1 MLPKGSAGI
10 WFRLLVLGIWLILP
24 GGESLA
30 QRYQVQTYS
39 EQDGVSSSAVF
50 DSAQDSLGRIWFA
63 TRKGL
68 TVYNGI
74 EWREVDGD
82 DPACPHG
89 EGLVYI
95 DDHDHIWWA
104 AKRFPLHVAR
114 YVDGHWQDVPGMA
127 IAGKFWGVVD
137 LVAWTD
143 SRGVAQA
150 VVATGNGYLRR
161 WNGQSWVTMTPGVQD
176 LKFYSLELAGSLLL
190 AATNNGV
197 MSMDLRFPG
206 KIRPFNGGLPP
217 GPVYAVS
224 HDPATGIAWIIG
236 DQWLARMKNWQ
247 LDHIYPLSGL
257 SIKDVQ
263 HPVSACQDGYG
274 GVYFVYYAQ
283 ILYFHPQGGPERITP
298 VNGVV
303 AEGGYHVMRDRE
315 NNIWITGM
323 RGISQIISRRLACY
337 DHNHGLQGDEVS
349 AICRRASGTI
359 VLGHRT
365 GLTFLDSSTRT
376 LTFGN
381 DSGIMSRV
389 IDLAEDA
396 RGDLW
401 VAADRRGLGLL
412 QNDGSLRWFG
422 RDAGL
427 GDPVYA
433 ILPDVKC
440 PGGETALFVGTSH
453 GLYKCTENR
462 FEKVELR
469 GPRLGK
475 MGNICRLVPLADGGF
490 AMAGREHG
498 LFLWREG
505 RITNIPGDSLQG
517 TNNTY
522 TVYELSEG
530 NFWVGT
536 AEGLCRSGPEK
547 LELTT
552 SPDPEIRRPVYSILR
567 DDSGWFWFG
576 TDDGVIIWDGQ
587 RTTRITSSQGL
598 LGNETNRDALK
609 QTPDGRIWIGTESGV
624 SVYRREFDTTCTIKP
639 VLYLQDMRINGTPYP
654 VDRPLRI
661 QGPLG
666 SLALVFRSPVF
677 ANAKKL
683 EFRARIT
690 GGCYNDLPLEIRW
703 PGQLNLTNVHPG
715 HFQIQVQARLG
726 DHRESN
732 ILTTPLITIVPP
744 LRDRWYTKTLMI
756 LGMILLIWLGFAF
769 FSGRRY
775 ARRLEEE
782 VRRRTHD
789 LHTSE
794 ETAHRESER
803 LVGILESISDGV
815 IAVDPQKRV
824 ILHNRAAETILPN
837 SLPLAPGKPLA
848 EILPVEV
855 LADPRQARRY
865 EELLAGPADI
875 RIDTEQ
881 LPLRCRDGRTLWY
894 EFSVVPISGTGGGLV
909 FAFRDITD
917 RHRLEQQELRTQ
929 KLESLGLL
937 AGGIAHDF
945 NNLLT
950 IMLGNINL
958 LENSRTA
965 TEEERGYLTDL
976 RQAVKRAASL
986 TLPLLTFAKGG
997 EPVREPCDLVP
1008 LVRKA
1013 VKFNLSG
1020 SNVECRLDLPEDL
1033 WWAEVDQ
1040 GQISQAIGNLVINGS
1055 QAMPNGGLLKITA
1068 RNIPGDPGHGGEDR
1082 WVIIEIE
1089 DHGVGIPQQNLD
1101 VIFDPYFTTKENG
1114 SGLGL
1119 AITHSIADKHGGR
1132 LTVDSTPG
1140 RGSIF
1145 RLELP
1150 ACPPLEEAEKDR
1162 PTPPPGPASRSCR
1175 ILVMDDERD
1184 IRRLVGRMLHK
1195 LGHVSEEVAEGS
1207 EAVTA
1212 FKAARDQGRPFD
1224 LVILDLTIPG
1234 GMGGL
1239 ETAAVLKELDSDVP
1253 LVVASG
1259 YSDDPVVAN
1268 AGRYGFSGIL
1278 RKPFAKDDLQRVVED
1293 LTA

>member
-1 MLPKGSAGI
+1 MPSRYSIYMWLH
-10 WFRLLVLGIWLILP
+10 LLLIGFWLAIAC
-24 GGESLA
+24 GEASA
-30 QRYQVQTYS
+30 QRYQVQTYG

-74 EWREVDGD
+74 EWREVEGD

-89 EGLVYI
+89 EGLVSI
-95 DDHDHIWWA
+95 DDHGHIWWA
-104 AKRFPLHVAR
+104 SKRFPLHVAR
-114 YVDGHWQDVPGMA
+114 YQDGHWRDVPGMA
-127 IAGKFWGVVD
+127 IAGKFWGLVD

-143 SRGVAQA
+143 ARGTAQA
-150 VVATGNGYLRR
+150 VTASANGYLRR
-161 WNGQSWVTMTPGVQD
+161 WNGQSWVTMASGVQD
-176 LKFYSLELAGSLLL
+176 PEFYSLELAGSLLL
-190 AATNNGV
+190 IASNNGL
-197 MSMDLRFPG
+197 MSTDLRFPG
-206 KIRPFNGGLPP
+206 RIRPFNGGLPP
-217 GPVYAVS
+217 GPVYAVN
-224 HDPATGIAWIIG
+224 HDPDTGIAWVVG
-236 DQWLARMKNWQ
+236 DQWFARLKNWE
-247 LDHIYPLSGL
+247 LDHIYPLSGFP
-257 SIKDVQ
+257 ITDIQ
-263 HPVSACQDGYG
+263 TPVSACQDGYG
-274 GVYFVYYAQ
+274 GVYFVYYAH
-283 ILYFHPQGGPERITP
+283 ILYFHPQGGLERITP
-298 VNGVV
+298 ANGVA
-303 AEGGYHVMRDRE
+303 AEGGDHVMRDRE
-315 NNIWITGM
+315 NNIWITGR

-337 DHNHGLQGDEVS
+337 DHNQGLQGDEVS
-349 AICRRASGTI
+349 SICQRASGTM

-365 GLTFLDSSTRT
+365 GLTFLGSTTRT
-376 LTFGN
+376 LTFGD

-396 RGDLW
+396 RENLW
-401 VAADRRGLGLL
+401 IAADRRGLGLL
-412 QNDGSLRWFG
+412 QDDGSLRWFG
-422 RDAGL
+422 PDAGL
-427 GDPVYA
+427 RDPVYA
-433 ILPDVKC
+433 VLPDVAC
-440 PGGETALFVGTSH
+440 PGGGSALFVGTSR
-453 GLYKCTENR
+453 GLYKRTDNR
-462 FEKVELR
+462 FEKVAME
-469 GPRLGK
+469 GPHPVEQ
-475 MGNICRLVPLADGGF
+475 GNIRRLVLLADGGF
-490 AMAGREHG
+490 AMASREHG
-498 LFLWREG
+498 LFLWHEG
-505 RITNIPGDSLQG
+505 RITNLPGDNLQG

-522 TVYELSEG
+522 AVYELPG
-530 NFWVGT
+530 GDFWVGT
-536 AEGLCRSGPEK
+536 AEGLCRSGPGK

-552 SPDPEIRRPVYSILR
+552 APDPVIRRPVYSILR
-567 DDSGWFWFG
+567 DDSGCFWFG
-576 TDDGVIIWDGQ
+576 TDDGVTIWDGH
-587 RTTRITSSQGL
+587 RTTRITSAQGL

-609 QTPDGRIWIGTESGV
+609 QTLDGRIWIGTDSGV
-624 SVYRREFDTTCTIKP
+624 SIYRREFDTPCTTEL
-639 VLYLQDMRINGTPYP
+639 VLYLQDLRINGISYP

-677 ANAKKL
+677 ANAEEL
-683 EFRARIT
+683 EYRTRT
-690 GGCYNDLPLEIRW
+690 SGDCYGNLPLEIIW

-715 HFQIQVQARLG
+715 HFQIQVQACLG

-744 LRDRWYTKTLMI
+744 LQDRWYTRTLMV

-769 FSGRRY
+769 FSGRRN

-794 ETAHRESER
+794 EAARRESER

-824 ILHNRAAETILPN
+824 ILHNRAAEAILPD
-837 SLPLAPGKPLA
+837 SLSLAPGKHLA
-848 EILPVEV
+848 EILPVEI
-855 LADPRQARRY
+855 LADPRQAQRY
-865 EELLAGPADI
+865 RELLAGPADI

-881 LPLRCRDGRTLWY
+881 LPLRCRDGRTFWF

-950 IMLGNINL
+950 IMMGNINL
-958 LENSRTA
+958 LENSRPA

-976 RQAVKRAASL
+976 RQAVERAGSL

-997 EPVREPCDLVP
+997 EPVREPCNLVP

-1020 SNVECRLDLPEDL
+1020 SNVEYRLDLPEDL
-1033 WWAEVDQ
+1033 WWAEIDC

-1055 QAMPNGGLLKITA
+1055 QAMPHGGMLRITA
-1068 RNIPGDPGHGGEDR
+1068 RNVHGDPGHGGKDR
-1082 WVIIEIE
+1082 WVMIEIE
-1089 DHGVGIPQQNLD
+1089 DHGIGISEQNLG

-1119 AITHSIADKHGGR
+1119 AIAHSIADKHGGR

-1150 ACPPLEEAEKDR
+1150 ACPAVETPAEER
-1162 PTPPPGPASRSCR
+1162 PAPSPGPSSRGCR
-1175 ILVMDDERD
+1175 ILVMDDEQD
-1184 IRRLVGRMLHK
+1184 IRRLMGRMLHK
-1195 LGHVSEEVAEGS
+1195 LGHVSVEVSEGS

-1212 FKAARDQGRPFD
+1212 FKTARDQGRPFE

-1239 ETAAVLKELDSDVP
+1239 ETAAVLKELDPDVP

-1268 AGRYGFSGIL
+1268 AGKYGFSGIL
-1278 RKPFAKDDLQRVVED
+1278 PKPFTKDELQRMVEN